1 MGFRFS
7 KRVKLMP
14 GVRLNVGLRGVS
26 LSAGPRGASVT
37 VGKRGVFG
45 NVGLPGSGLS
55 YRTRLDKPSGRASS
69 RSNTPPETDAP
80 AQFTLRFQGDRV
92 EYLDGSSQSY
102 DDEAVARIKTA
113 YRDQLK
119 PALQDR
125 VASLNAGL
133 EELTAVHRSTPP
145 PCLSADPPLRESSPF
160 DQPKPTRPADPA
172 LQAEF
177 ANRLSDWQVARAEHE
192 LSALGHAPDLE
203 AIAQPVLDR
212 LAAIE
217 WPRET
222 NISIDLDS
230 SGRAMLLAV
239 DLPELEDMPQAQYSL
254 TIRDLTISAKSL
266 SASAALRLYASHVH
280 SVIFRL
286 AGEAFAAEGSVDL
299 LRIGA
304 YRQEISPATGR
315 IENVWILAV
324 TIPRDQW
331 RVLAFDNLAAVDS
344 QAAIER
350 FDLVRNMKAAGG
362 FRRVSVDA
370 DLLRMVDHE

>member
-55 YRTRLDKPSGRASS
+55 YRTRLDKLGARAPLRPEAPP
-69 RSNTPPETDAP
+69 RSDAP
-80 AQFTLRFQGDRV
+80 AQFTLRFLGDQV
-92 EYLDGSSQSY
+92 EYLD
-102 DDEAVARIKTA
+102 DDSRPHSDETVARIKTA
-113 YRDQLK
+113 FRDQLK
-119 PALQDR
+119 PALEDR

-133 EELTAVHRSTPP
+133 DELTAVHRCTPP
-145 PCLSADPPLRESSPF
+145 PASSAAPPRLKVVPF
-160 DQPKPTRPADPA
+160 DRPKPTRPADPA
-172 LQAEF
+172 LHADF
-177 ANRLSDWQVARAEHE
+177 ATWLSDWHVARAEHE
-192 LSALGHAPDLE
+192 RTASGAAPELE

-222 NISIDLDS
+222 NISLDLDP
-230 SGRAMLLAV
+230 SGRTLLLAV
-239 DLPELEDMPQAQYSL
+239 DLPEVEDMPQAQYSL
-254 TIRDLTISAKSL
+254 AARDLIILTKPL
-266 SASAALRLYASHVH
+266 STAASVRLYADHVH

-286 AGEAFAAEGSVDL
+286 AGEAFSAGGSVNV
-299 LRIGA
+299 LRIAA
-304 YRQEISPATGR
+304 YRQETAPATGR
-315 IENVWILAV
+315 VENVWILAV
-324 TIPRDQW
+324 TISRDQW
-331 RVLAFDNLAAVDS
+331 RALAFDNLVAVNP

-362 FRRVSVDA
+362 FRAISVDVNFSQMINH
-370 DLLRMVDHE
+370 D